1 MKVKPEVLRGSNV
14 DLRCVFDSD
23 GDRIYSV
30 KWYKGSHEFFRYLP
44 EGPVRFQIFSWSNF
58 TIDVS
63 TVNNFFFV
71 EISCPSL
78 WPSGGRNR
86 SVDFERVLWLPL
98 KNGKKWRRVC
108 VRTEGAFFF

>member
-1 MKVKPEVLRGSNV
+1 MAHCLRIIEVKVKPEVLRGSNV

-63 TVNNFFFV
+63 TVNNFFF
-71 EISCPSL
+71 L
-78 WPSGGRNR
+78 WKFLALVFG
-86 SVDFERVLWLPL
+86 PL
-98 KNGKKWRRVC
+98 AAGIDRLTLSAYFGC
-108 VRTEGAFFF
+108 L